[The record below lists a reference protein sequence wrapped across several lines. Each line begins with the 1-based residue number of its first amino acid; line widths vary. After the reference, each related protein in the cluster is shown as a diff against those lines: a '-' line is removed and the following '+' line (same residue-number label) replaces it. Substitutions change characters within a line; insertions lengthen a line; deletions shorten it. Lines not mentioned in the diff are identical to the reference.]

1 MVIGEERG
9 RKALGWEGKARREL
23 RGRDIWKASPSRAVQ
38 GDVSG
43 EPLSSSDGLRGQR
56 FTCGN

>member
-9 RKALGWEGKARREL
+9 RKALGWEGEARREL
-23 RGRDIWKASPSRAVQ
+23 RGRDIWKASPSRAVR

-43 EPLSSSDGLRGQR
+43 EPLSSSDGS
-56 FTCGN
+56 